1 MKNIDELTPA
11 DLDDIW
17 KAGEAERAAMVR
29 RQRYYAGQHD
39 ILSRSAQYADGTPK
53 TNVVT
58 NWIAYAVNRYVG
70 AISDIGITVKSGAE
84 EGNADQ
90 QAALAAYQEISDRE
104 RLVVTD
110 TVLLRDALVCGH
122 GIEVHSFDDALG
134 PRITRYDPAEWR
146 ILWLD
151 ERRPLLAI
159 HQTEFK
165 TGDVFGGGVLDRDIT
180 VRTVYAANRYDV
192 YLKQQAKQGQT
203 AQAEFVRDDTLSGT
217 HEYGDLPIVVW
228 TVDDERQGLVSEAL
242 MRQNDEYNESD
253 SANGD
258 SLKRE
263 ADDVLKIRGVDPNWL
278 ARPEVMDLL
287 QSKRILP
294 LPDDP
299 GADADFLHRVFDN
312 IRTENRIIRT
322 RRHLHMMAEVP
333 DVGEIVGTSG
343 ATSGIALKLMFT
355 PMQERAETMIANL
368 KGGVRRRIDLLNAI
382 AAKRNLPKLE
392 DYEVT
397 IQFRMPVNR
406 IEEWANIGH
415 LNDQVSH
422 KTRLRLLTDIADPAQ
437 ELEEWAKDQMR
448 QASIRQDVELSQE
461 PAAGQEAA
469 LVEKRDREVKEI
481 GDSLIAGLEPS
492 MMELSEAIT
501 AAIRDGF
508 TKGLASKAEPKQ
520 QPKEQTNE

>member
-1 MKNIDELTPA
+1 MKTIDELTPA
-11 DLDDIW
+11 DIEEIW
-17 KAGEAERAAMVR
+17 KAGQTERTAMVR

-39 ILSRSAQYADGTPK
+39 ILSRDSQYADGTPK
-53 TNVVT
+53 ANVVT

-70 AISDIGITVKSGAE
+70 AISDIGITVDSDADA
-84 EGNADQ
+84 GNQDQ
-90 QAALAAYQEISDRE
+90 QAALAAYQEIVDRE
-104 RLVVTD
+104 RLIVTD
-110 TVLLRDALVCGH
+110 TVLLRDALVCGR
-122 GIEVHSFDDALG
+122 GIEVHSFDDAIG
-134 PRITRYDPAEWR
+134 PRIARYDPTEWR

-151 ERRPLLAI
+151 EHRPLLAI

-165 TGDVFGGGVLDRDIT
+165 SGDVFGGAVLDRDTT
-180 VRTVYAANRYDV
+180 VRTVYASNRYDV
-192 YLKQQAKQGQT
+192 YLKQKAKQGGPSGQT
-203 AQAEFVRDDTLSGT
+203 EFVRDDSLSGT
-217 HEYGDLPIVVW
+217 HEYGDIPVVVW
-228 TVDDERQGLVSEAL
+228 SVDDERAGLVSEAL

-287 QSKRILP
+287 QAKRILP
-294 LPDDP
+294 LPEDP

-368 KGGVRRRIDLLNAI
+368 DGGVRRRIDLLNAI
-382 AAKRNLPKLE
+382 AAKRGLPMLE
-392 DYEVT
+392 DYEIT

-406 IEEWANIGH
+406 IEEWANIGN

-437 ELEEWAKDQMR
+437 ELDEWAKDQAR
-448 QASIRQDVELSQE
+448 AASIQQDAELSQE
-461 PAAGQEAA
+461 PVAGQEAA
-469 LVEKRDREVKEI
+469 LVEKRDREVKEL

-508 TKGLASKAEPKQ
+508 TKGLASKT
-520 QPKEQTNE
+520 QPKEQENE